1 MFIGSFFSSLLTY
14 KTTLVSKTLQKISS
28 LLIANCLINADF
40 YGVRGIVIRKN
51 TEKIIFENPGYSRT
65 GKQQMRKGGIS
76 DPRNKILMKMFNLIN
91 IGERAGSGVPNV
103 FNTWADQGWPEPIIE
118 EEFDPDRTI
127 LILTIKKKRRTKTG
141 SKKQAIKPFNI

>member
-1 MFIGSFFSSLLTY
+1 
-14 KTTLVSKTLQKISS
+14 
-28 LLIANCLINADF
+28 
-40 YGVRGIVIRKN
+40 
-51 TEKIIFENPGYSRT
+51 
-65 GKQQMRKGGIS
+65 MRKGGIS

-91 IGERAGSGVPNV
+91 IGEHAGSGVPNV

-141 SKKQAIKPFNI
+141 SKKQAIKQAIKPFNI

>member
-1 MFIGSFFSSLLTY
+1 MGNCIQQQWVCLCLEMNTILCGIFLSISQIIERKWILQFVGLTGYNLVLGSGL
-14 KTTLVSKTLQKISS
+14 
-28 LLIANCLINADF
+28 ANC
-40 YGVRGIVIRKN
+40 
-51 TEKIIFENPGYSRT
+51 
-65 GKQQMRKGGIS
+65 
-76 DPRNKILMKMFNLIN
+76 LIN

>member
-1 MFIGSFFSSLLTY
+1 M
-14 KTTLVSKTLQKISS
+14 
-28 LLIANCLINADF
+28 
-40 YGVRGIVIRKN
+40 RGIVIRKN

-76 DPRNKILMKMFNLIN
+76 DNR